1 MIEHPESDAA
11 APDSG
16 TIGETTP
23 GTLAERQA
31 ALVRALV
38 AGAATPPGFDAGDIS
53 AAAHALLHKRAEEVA
68 HRFPVLAHNCGPEF
82 TARFMAWAR
91 TRPKVGTAADA
102 AAFAAELGLAP
113 PRRNWR
119 DRLRRNHR

>member
-1 MIEHPESDAA
+1 MIEPESDVV
-11 APDSG
+11 APGSG
-16 TIGETTP
+16 TIGEPTP
-23 GTLAERQA
+23 GTLAEQQA

-38 AGAATPPGFDAGDIS
+38 AGAAAPPGFDAGDIS

-68 HRFPVLAHNCGPEF
+68 HRFPVLAHNCGQEF

-91 TRPKVGTAADA
+91 TRPKVSTAADA
-102 AAFAAELGLAP
+102 AAFATELGLAP
-113 PRRNWR
+113 PRRDWR